1 MSTAVRFPAGERA
14 IRNDFVPKEAYISRE
29 FAALEAQRV
38 WPRTWQVA
46 CREEEIPKV
55 GDFVTYNVLDESII
69 VVRAAADQIKAFH
82 NVCQHRGRRLTEG
95 CGRTNAFMCRYH
107 GWTWK
112 LDGSLAK
119 VLARDEWDGYPDM
132 RDEDIRLKDV
142 KVGAWGGFVFVN
154 MDPNAEPLAK
164 YLEPMPEHVD
174 CFEFEKLR
182 YRWYKSIR
190 LPCNWKVALEA
201 FNEGYHVA
209 ATHPQLL
216 DIAGDDETRSFAM
229 GKHGMFGYPT
239 SKRPLGAPS
248 PRTGKPMP
256 EDLRPGLVAFYQEM
270 EDTLKA
276 IFSERDNR
284 AVKRI
289 MSDVPAGTGPMEVF
303 LKGIEFQQEAAL
315 AEGAGWPDVTLEQ
328 LGKAGTDW
336 HVFPNLVFLMWHD
349 GVLAYR
355 ARPDGANPD
364 SCIYDIWSLVRY
376 APGKE
381 PPLKREF
388 FYGPDDWKTNVVEN
402 FGLILSQ
409 DFQNM
414 GEVQLGMKSSG
425 FEGSRTNPLQEGT
438 VTNFHRTLYNY
449 VYGSVVGHDELG
461 R

>member
-1 MSTAVRFPAGERA
+1 
-14 IRNDFVPKEAYISRE
+14 
-29 FAALEAQRV
+29 
-38 WPRTWQVA
+38 
-46 CREEEIPKV
+46 
-55 GDFVTYNVLDESII
+55 
-69 VVRAAADQIKAFH
+69 
-82 NVCQHRGRRLTEG
+82 
-95 CGRTNAFMCRYH
+95 
-107 GWTWK
+107 
-112 LDGSLAK
+112 
-119 VLARDEWDGYPDM
+119 
-132 RDEDIRLKDV
+132 
-142 KVGAWGGFVFVN
+142 
-154 MDPNAEPLAK
+154 
-164 YLEPMPEHVD
+164 
-174 CFEFEKLR
+174 
-182 YRWYKSIR
+182 
-190 LPCNWKVALEA
+190 
-201 FNEGYHVA
+201 
-209 ATHPQLL
+209 
-216 DIAGDDETRSFAM
+216 
-229 GKHGMFGYPT
+229 MFGYPT

-388 FYGPDDWKTNVVEN
+388 FYGADDWKTNVVEN

-425 FEGSRTNPLQEGT
+425 FKGSRTNPLQEGT

-449 VYGSVVGHDELG
+449 VYGSVGHDELG

>member
-1 MSTAVRFPAGERA
+1 MNTVVKFPADAHA
-14 IRNDFVPKEAYISRE
+14 IRDDFIPKDAYLSRD
-29 FAALEAQRV
+29 FARLEAQRM

-46 CREEEIPKV
+46 CRLEEIPHV
-55 GDFVTYNVLDESII
+55 GDFVTYDILDESII
-69 VVRAAADQIKAFH
+69 VVRSAPGEIRAFF

-119 VLARDEWDGYPDM
+119 ILAREEYAGCPEMTDD
-132 RDEDIRLKDV
+132 DIRLKDV
-142 KVGAWGGFVFVN
+142 KVDTWGGFVFVN
-154 MDPNAEPLAK
+154 MDPAAEPLAK
-164 YLEPMPEHVD
+164 YLEPMPEYIN
-174 CFEFEKLR
+174 CFELEKLR

-190 LPCNWKVALEA
+190 LPCNWKVACEA

-216 DIAGDDETRSFAM
+216 DIAGDDETRSFPM
-229 GKHGMFGYPT
+229 GRHAMFGYPT

-256 EDLRPGLVAFYQEM
+256 DDLRPGLVAFYQEM
-270 EDTLKA
+270 ENTLKA
-276 IFSERDNR
+276 IFTARDNE
-284 AVKRI
+284 AVRRVLT
-289 MSDVPAGTGPMEVF
+289 DVPDGTPPMEVF
-303 LKGIEFQQEAAL
+303 LKSIEFQKEAAV
-315 AEGAGWPDVTLEQ
+315 ASGAGWPEVSLEQ

-336 HVFPNLVFLMWHD
+336 HIFPNLIFLQWYD

-355 ARPDGANPD
+355 ARPDGDNPD

-376 APGKE
+376 APGSE

-388 FYGPDDWKTNVVEN
+388 YYGADDWKTNVVEN

-414 GEVQLGMKSSG
+414 GQVQRGMKSQG
-425 FEGSRTNPLQEGT
+425 FRGSRTNPLQEST
-438 VTNFHRTLYNY
+438 VSNFHRTLYKY
-449 VYGSVVGHDELG
+449 LFG
-461 R
+461 